1 MTSTNFLFTPESA
14 TVFASEWIEAW
25 NMRDLDLILSHYSW
39 DVELVSPLVRRLLDG
54 QRDRVHGLAALRT
67 YFALGLNAYPDLRF
81 ILRRTYCGV
90 QSLVVEYESV
100 SNLLTAE
107 LMEFNEVGL
116 VCRVRA
122 HYIATDLPGG
132 RNGA

>member
-1 MTSTNFLFTPESA
+1 MTSTSPVFTPESA
-14 TVFASEWIEAW
+14 ADFASEWIEAW
-25 NMRDLDLILSHYSW
+25 NTRDLDIILSHYSW
-39 DVELVSPLVRRLLDG
+39 DVELTSPFVRRLLDG
-54 QRDRVHGLAALRT
+54 NRDRVHGLAALRT
-67 YFALGLNAYPDLRF
+67 YFALGLAAYPDLRF

-107 LMEFNEVGL
+107 VMEFNEVGL

-122 HYIATDLPGG
+122 HYIAADP
-132 RNGA
+132 RD